1 MMGFPV
7 FQIFSFLEA
16 VLKFLATWIF
26 LATFYAG
33 WRVWKKRVAFQAE
46 LKCVHCKLSRSCSQT
61 REQWWKHGGETSTCM
76 WKDYGPGVL
85 SFTSWKKCSS
95 TFICFKSLVGN
106 VETLMWR
113 FLPFEIIWDFC
124 LDEISMRKTMRFMRK
139 NHPNWT
145 IWFPKVRFTQNSLDG
160 ISYHFSTGMIIDY
173 NYIVIY
179 LYTFHDW
186 NANSPDFV
194 LGVDQHF
201 LLHLSFLLK
210 KTAGCLLL
218 VAWLKTCCGVAFVAP
233 PHDWLKEAG
242 DLELEGKKARH
253 FHRFSTCSWKGAISE
268 DINVNV
274 NQCYVDMVVFW
285 VHKKCDNSQLS
296 IDSICFNIR
305 LSVPYPWRPF
315 LLILKKVR
323 TWPHAATKKWKPDRA
338 HLPKNEN
345 LTPQTYQKVKKPI
358 PQTAKNDQNTNVD
371 LTQPHKSVKFMK
383 ARENGQRGTMKKQIS
398 WISRHFLVA
407 EEFKKWLF

>member
-1 MMGFPV
+1 MTGFPV

-285 VHKKCDNSQLS
+285 VHKKCENSQLS
-296 IDSICFNIR
+296 IDSICFNTFNLCSFSFFRKKDTIPQ
-305 LSVPYPWRPF
+305 LSWCNSRSPF
-315 LLILKKVR
+315 TGSHRKIPSRMAMLQMPLRKNGVR
-323 TWPHAATKKWKPDRA
+323 WPQWEISVVLNGFFSQGGNHRWKNMQHAATETSGFFFFFEVRREG
-338 HLPKNEN
+338 LPAS
-345 LTPQTYQKVKKPI
+345 PSC
-358 PQTAKNDQNTNVD
+358 AWR
-371 LTQPHKSVKFMK
+371 S
-383 ARENGQRGTMKKQIS
+383 
-398 WISRHFLVA
+398 
-407 EEFKKWLF
+407 